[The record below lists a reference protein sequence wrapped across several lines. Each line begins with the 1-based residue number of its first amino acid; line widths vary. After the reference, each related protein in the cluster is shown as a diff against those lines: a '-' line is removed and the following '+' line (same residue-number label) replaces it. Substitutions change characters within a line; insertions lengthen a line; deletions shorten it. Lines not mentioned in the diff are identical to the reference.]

1 MSAQSSKSSRAEK
14 QSAAKERVAAMRAQE
29 ARKDRRQKL
38 LIYGAAGL
46 VVVLIAALVAVQ
58 MYQTSQEEGRL
69 AEDIEGLEEYEI
81 TDRQHVAGTVDY
93 EHTPPAGGDHA
104 DSPMWQNCGIYDTP
118 VGNENAVHSLEHG
131 AVWITYQPDLPE
143 DQVETLRDVVRDL
156 DSAERNYVLLSPF
169 EGLPSPV
176 VASAWDHQVFMDD
189 ANDFRLEQFLH
200 QFVRGPQTLEPG
212 AVCSQGVGSPIE

>member
-29 ARKDRRQKL
+29 AQRERRQKL
-38 LIYGAAGL
+38 LIYGVAGL

-58 MYQTSQEEGRL
+58 MYRAGEQEDQL
-69 AEDIEGLEEYEI
+69 AEDIEGLEVYDI
-81 TDRQHVAGTVDY
+81 TDREHVTGTVDY

-104 DSPMWQNCGIYDTP
+104 TSPEWLNCGIYDTAVP
-118 VGNENAVHSLEHG
+118 NENAVHSLEHG

-156 DSAERNYVLLSPF
+156 DSSERNYVILSPF
-169 EGLPSPV
+169 EGIPSPV
-176 VASAWDHQVFMDD
+176 VASAWNHQVFMDD
-189 ANDFRLEQFLH
+189 ASDIRLEQFLH
-200 QFVRGPQTLEPG
+200 QYVRGEQTLEPG
-212 AVCSQGVGSPIE
+212 AACSQGVGSPIE